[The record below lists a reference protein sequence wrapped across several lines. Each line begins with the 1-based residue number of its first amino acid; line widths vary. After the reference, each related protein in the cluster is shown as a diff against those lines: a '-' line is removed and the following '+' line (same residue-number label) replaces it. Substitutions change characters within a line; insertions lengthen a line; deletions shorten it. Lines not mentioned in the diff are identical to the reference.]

1 MPGPGTLGY
10 LLAAIAYGGLFLLLI
25 VAWEGRGQGARL
37 VIASLVTALWAV
49 IMALFA
55 TGDGAPAVPVFLAET
70 MRYAA
75 WLSVL
80 AGLVETGAFPRLL
93 ARASYVAW
101 AAVLA
106 AGLLALVTGRA
117 WIIQLSLL
125 GGVLLPLM
133 GLVLLEQIYRNAN
146 PGGRWSLRYFYLA
159 IGGMF
164 VYDIFLYSQAFLL
177 QTVTAETWFARG
189 YVVAL
194 AVPLIA
200 LAARRNPAWSL
211 QVFVSRDVVFYTTSF
226 MAVGAYL
233 VLMAM
238 GGYVI
243 RLVGGSW
250 GPVVQVVFFV
260 VAAAMLAVLVG
271 SSSLRRRLKVF
282 LVKHFYRHKY
292 EYREEWLRFIATLSE
307 GREGE
312 DTRATGLRAMAQ
324 IISSP
329 GAAFLRFEPGSTV
342 FAPAAAWPSE
352 SLLPGRGES
361 LDARPEL
368 VSLLGDSQWV
378 VDLDEYRRNPDAYE
392 QVELPGWLL
401 ARTDWRLLV
410 PVLLRDRLHGALLLK
425 NPPGGFELTFED
437 RDLLKT
443 VARHV
448 AAHFSQYESEQRLSE
463 ARQFEAYSRLTAF
476 LMHDLKNAGGQL
488 NLVVANAARHRANP
502 AFIDDAI
509 ETVANTAERIS
520 RLIEQLQ
527 RGGAAENRE
536 RVVVAEVARAAVER
550 SSGREPSPTLSVEA
564 PDIAVA
570 ASRERLTGVIEHVI
584 RNAQDATPADGS
596 IHVRVVRGSDR
607 AVIEVTDSGQGM
619 TAAFLRERLF
629 RPFDSTKGAKGMGI
643 GAYQA
648 REYARSLGGDVE
660 VESSPGRGT
669 AFRIILPAAGL
680 NAAA

>member
-1 MPGPGTLGY
+1 VPAPGTLGY
-10 LLAAIAYGGLFLLLI
+10 LIAALAYGSLFLLLL

-37 VIASLVTALWAV
+37 IIASLITALWAV

-55 TGDGAPAVPVFLAET
+55 TGDVAPAAPVFLAET

-75 WLSVL
+75 WLFVL
-80 AGLVETGAFPRLL
+80 AGLVGTGGFPRLL

-101 AAVLA
+101 AVVLA
-106 AGLLALVTGRA
+106 AGLIAIFTSRA

-146 PGGRWSLRYFYLA
+146 QSGRWSLRYFYLA

-164 VYDIFLYSQAFLL
+164 VYDIFLYSQAYLL
-177 QTVTAETWFARG
+177 QSVTAEAWFARG

-194 AVPLIA
+194 AVPFIA
-200 LAARRNPAWSL
+200 LAARRNPNWSL

-233 VLMAM
+233 VLMAA
-238 GGYVI
+238 GGYLI

-260 VAAAMLAVLVG
+260 AAAAMLAVLVG
-271 SSSLRRRLKVF
+271 SSALRRRLKVF

-292 EYREEWLRFIATLSE
+292 EYREEWLRFIATLSDE
-307 GREGE
+307 LEGE
-312 DTRATGLRAMAQ
+312 DTRATGLRAVAQ

-329 GAAFLRFEPGSTV
+329 GAAFLKFEPGSAV

-352 SLLPGRGES
+352 SLLPGHGES
-361 LDARPEL
+361 LDTTPEL
-368 VSLLGDSQWV
+368 VDLLGESQWV
-378 VDLDEYRRNPDAYE
+378 VDLEEYRRDPDAYE
-392 QVELPGWLL
+392 QVALPGWLL

-410 PVLLRDRLHGALLLK
+410 PVLLRDRLHGVLLLK
-425 NPPGGFELTFED
+425 NPPGRFELTFED

-476 LMHDLKNAGGQL
+476 LMHDLKNAVGQL

-527 RGGAAENRE
+527 RGGSAENPE
-536 RVVVAEVARAAVER
+536 RVIVADVVRAAIDR
-550 SSGREPSPTLSVEA
+550 SRGRDPVPTLSVEA
-564 PDIAVA
+564 PEVAVA
-570 ASRERLTGVIEHVI
+570 ASRERLTSVIEHVI
-584 RNAQDATPADGS
+584 RNAQDATPAGGA
-596 IHVRVVRGSDR
+596 IAVRVAGGPDR
-607 AVIEVTDSGQGM
+607 VVIEVTDSGQGM
-619 TAAFLRERLF
+619 TQDFLRERLF

-643 GAYQA
+643 GAYQS

-669 AFRIILPAAGL
+669 VFRIILPAAGL
-680 NAAA
+680 QAVA